1 MTTTILMLDDEQ
13 SEMMTFGL
21 ALALQAQRRAL
32 AEIMQ
37 ERLQKAADGERNV
50 SEWKMSRFNS
60 LLYRVSRLQALIAT
74 VDAASQESGVTDP
87 D

>member
-1 MTTTILMLDDEQ
+1 MTTILMLDDEQ

-21 ALALQAQRRAL
+21 AIALQRQRQAL

-37 ERLQKAADGERNV
+37 ERLQRAADGESNV
-50 SEWKMSRFNS
+50 SEWKMTRFNS

-74 VDAASQESGVTDP
+74 VDTASKASGLINP
-87 D
+87 G